1 MRNYIIR
8 RLFQAI
14 PTLLGI
20 TIISFSIMR
29 LAPGD
34 PVMLMTFDPKMT
46 IQARETLRTQLCL
59 DRPIVEQ
66 YFIWLVGNEDCSTQ
80 GLIRGDL
87 GTSLYEKRPALEMI
101 LERMPAT
108 LELTGTAFGFG
119 ALIGVTIGI
128 YSAVKRGSLFDNFA
142 RVLSVIFD
150 AVPSFWLG
158 LVLILVF
165 SVVLGWLPVGGRYTI
180 SLEGEKDFIDH
191 LRHLVMPAFVLAV
204 TWVAVL
210 SRYMRTEM
218 LEVIHQDY
226 IRAARAKGV
235 DQRRVNFWHA
245 ARNALIPLATI
256 LGPAIAGLL
265 SGAVITERIF
275 SWPGMGRLAIDAVFQ
290 RDFPLIMANV
300 IIGSVLVVLG
310 NLLSD
315 VLYVV
320 IDPRIQLK

>member
-1 MRNYIIR
+1 
-8 RLFQAI
+8 
-14 PTLLGI
+14 
-20 TIISFSIMR
+20 
-29 LAPGD
+29 
-34 PVMLMTFDPKMT
+34 
-46 IQARETLRTQLCL
+46 
-59 DRPIVEQ
+59 
-66 YFIWLVGNEDCSTQ
+66 
-80 GLIRGDL
+80 
-87 GTSLYEKRPALEMI
+87 
-101 LERMPAT
+101 MPAT